1 MKKFTHLEIPIEIDH
16 FTIFARLC
24 LKPFSNSI
32 TIDRNVP
39 PLLSVNAAAGINAAG
54 ENSRSIGIA
63 PHK

>member
-32 TIDRNVP
+32 TIDRNVA
-39 PLLSVNAAAGINAAG
+39 L
-54 ENSRSIGIA
+54 
-63 PHK
+63 